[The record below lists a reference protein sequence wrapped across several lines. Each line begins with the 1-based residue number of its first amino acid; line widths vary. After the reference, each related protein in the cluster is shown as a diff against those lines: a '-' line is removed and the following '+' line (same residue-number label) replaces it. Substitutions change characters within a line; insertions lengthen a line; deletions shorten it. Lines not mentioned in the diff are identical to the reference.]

1 MKTMTNLLRTASVFL
16 LALASISQAHAS
28 QADTDWFSQAKYGVF
43 MHFLPSGEAGLQQV
57 KQFDTEAV
65 AKQLEEMGAGYFVLT
80 LGQNSGYFN
89 SPNAT
94 YDKRTGYAAGERCA
108 VRDLPL
114 ELYRALQPRGI
125 RLMLYLPCQVPNGD
139 ARAQKAFGLKQGA
152 QDQPLDLAFA
162 DQWADVIREWADRYG
177 DKISGWWFDGG
188 YAHIHFNDAIAER
201 YAAAVKHGNPKA
213 IVTFNP
219 GVQVVRWT
227 KAEDYTAGELNE
239 PLNVIPAGRWLEGSQ
254 WHALTYVGSTW
265 GQRNT
270 RFTDGQWVEWVRKV
284 TEQRGVITLDMGPN
298 YDAAAGPV
306 GSFAVE
312 QVKQVNALRAALRP
326 GAPAGSPKRMK
337 RAESFFGIHFDFHA
351 GTDCTEIGRNT
362 TPEMIE
368 KIIDAAHPDYIQI
381 DCKGHPGLSSYPT
394 RAGNQAPGF
403 FGDPLRVWRDVTA
416 RRGVALYMHYSG
428 VWDSEAIRQHP
439 EWGVVNADGK
449 VNGNATSFFGPYA
462 DRLLIPQLRELA
474 GDYGVDGAWVDG
486 ECWASQ
492 PDYSEAAL
500 KAFRAAT
507 GIEDVPRRAG
517 EPHWHEFLQF
527 NRDAFRG
534 YLRRYIAEVKRTHP
548 DMQLC
553 SNWAFTDHM
562 PEAVSAPVDWISGDF
577 SPQDAVNSARFSGRY
592 LAHQGKPWDLMAW
605 GFTIAGEKRNG
616 SNYKLPVQ
624 LKREAAIVLAQGGG
638 FQSYYNQRRDGS
650 VPAEHIPVI
659 AEVAAFCRARQPFC
673 QGATPVPQIALLY
686 STASHY
692 REMNGLFN
700 RDLSRLAGT
709 LQALVESQQV
719 VDVVGEHSLVP
730 RLAKYPLVVVGECDT
745 LEPAFRQQ
753 LVHYV
758 EEGGNLLIIGPEA
771 ASLFAESLDVTL
783 GESQQQPRY
792 LAAASGLV
800 AVKGRTREAKLGS
813 RAEARG
819 KLHAANDAGSEA
831 QIAASVARLGKG
843 RIAATY
849 FPFSGGYLEGR
860 SQVYRGFLSEITRQL
875 FPAPQ
880 VEVKGS
886 PDVEVAV
893 SRLRGGLAIHLVNTS
908 GAHWDA
914 QKPLIESLEPVGPL
928 DVAIRTP
935 TKPSRITL
943 QPEGKALAFEY
954 RDGVARLAVPRLEV
968 HGILIVE

>member
-1 MKTMTNLLRTASVFL
+1 
-16 LALASISQAHAS
+16 
-28 QADTDWFSQAKYGVF
+28 
-43 MHFLPSGEAGLQQV
+43 LQQV

-89 SPNAT
+89 SPNAA

-114 ELYRALQPRGI
+114 ELHRVLQPRGI

-139 ARAQKAFGLKQGA
+139 ARAQKAFGLPQGA
-152 QDQPLDLAFA
+152 QDQPVDLVFA
-162 DQWADVIREWADRYG
+162 EKWAEVIQEWSDRYG
-177 DKISGWWFDGG
+177 DKVSGWWFDGG
-188 YAHIHFNDAIAER
+188 YAHIRFNDAIAAR

-219 GVQVVRWT
+219 GVQVIRWT

-239 PLNVIPAGRWLEGSQ
+239 PLGVIPAGRWLEGSQ
-254 WHALTYVGSTW
+254 WHALTYVGTTW

-270 RFTDGQWVEWVRKV
+270 RFTDGQWVDWARKV

-312 QVKQVNALRAALRP
+312 QVKQVKALRAALRP
-326 GAPAGSPKRMK
+326 GVPAGSPKRLK
-337 RAESFFGIHFDFHA
+337 RADSFFGIHFDFHA
-351 GTDCTEIGRNT
+351 GTDCTEVGKNT

-368 KIIDAAHPDYIQI
+368 KIIDAARPDYIQI

-394 RAGNQAPGF
+394 KAGNQAPGF
-403 FGDPLRVWRDVTA
+403 VGDPLRVWREVTA

-439 EWGVVNADGK
+439 DWGVLNADGK

-500 KAFRAAT
+500 KAFRSAT
-507 GIEDVPRRAG
+507 GIEDVPRKAG
-517 EPHWHEFLQF
+517 DPHWYEFLQF
-527 NRDAFRG
+527 NRDTFRS

-562 PEAVSAPVDWISGDF
+562 PEAVSVPVDWISGDF

-650 VPAEHIPVI
+650 VPAEHVPII

-673 QGATPVPQIALLY
+673 QGATPVPQIAMLY

-700 RDLSRLAGT
+700 RELSRLTGT

-719 VDVVGEHSLVP
+719 VDVVGEHSLAS
-730 RLAKYPLVVVGECDT
+730 RLAEYPLVVVGECDT
-745 LEPAFRQQ
+745 LEPSFRQQ
-753 LVHYV
+753 LVRYV
-758 EEGGNLLIIGPEA
+758 EDGGNLLIIGPEA

-783 GESQQQPRY
+783 GEAQPQPRY
-792 LAAASGLV
+792 LAGASGLV
-800 AVKGRTREAKLGS
+800 AVKGRTREAKTGP
-813 RAEARG
+813 RAEAWG
-819 KLHAANDAGSEA
+819 KLHAANDAGSQA

-849 FPFSGGYLEGR
+849 FPVSRGYLEGR
-860 SQVYRGFLSEITRQL
+860 SPVYRAFLAELTRQL

-880 VEVKGS
+880 VEVRGS
-886 PDVEVAV
+886 PDVEVAIN
-893 SRLRGGLAIHLVNTS
+893 RLRGGLAIHLVNTS
-908 GAHWDA
+908 GAHWDN
-914 QKPLIESLEPVGPL
+914 QKPLIESLDPVGPL

-935 TKPSRITL
+935 AKPSKITL
-943 QPEGKALAFEY
+943 QPEGKPLAFEY
-954 RDGVARLAVPRLEV
+954 RDGAARLAVPRLEV
-968 HGILIVE
+968 HSILIVE